1 MARRAAPAVVVLLLM
16 FLSASAAPRVPTAKA
31 ASPSAGTAARPSE
44 AEVTAVA
51 SQLRCVVCQSLS
63 VADSPSEMA
72 TQMRGIVR
80 ERLAAGDTPDQVVQ
94 YFVDKYGEWI
104 LLAPRARGF
113 TLLVWLVP
121 ALAVVVG
128 LAVAV
133 LRVRGWTRPKVATT
147 RAPDAA
153 MRERIR
159 KELEAER

>member
-1 MARRAAPAVVVLLLM
+1 MASRLLLALVAVALLVPATAVVL
-16 FLSASAAPRVPTAKA
+16 A
-31 ASPSAGTAARPSE
+31 ASNSAPEPAATGRRPSD

-72 TQMRGIVR
+72 AQMRGIVR
-80 ERLAAGDTPDQVVQ
+80 DRLAAGDSPDQVVQ

-104 LLAPRARGF
+104 LLAPRPRGF

-121 ALAVVVG
+121 ALAVVLG
-128 LAVAV
+128 LAVLA
-133 LRVRGWTRPKVATT
+133 LRLRGWAPRRRAIAHRPD
-147 RAPDAA
+147 PA

-159 KELEAER
+159 KELEAGP

>member
-1 MARRAAPAVVVLLLM
+1 MALRAPHVVLLL
-16 FLSASAAPRVPTAKA
+16 LLAAVPARAAAPANPGGTSAVAAVRPT
-31 ASPSAGTAARPSE
+31 E

-51 SQLRCVVCQSLS
+51 SELRCVVCQNLS

-72 TQMRGIVR
+72 HQMRVIVR
-80 ERLAAGDTPDQVVQ
+80 EHLAAGESPDQVIQ

-121 ALAVVVG
+121 ALAVVAG

-133 LRVRGWTRPKVATT
+133 LRVRTWTRLARATVP
-147 RAPDAA
+147 APDAA

-159 KELEAER
+159 KELEAEQ

>member
-1 MARRAAPAVVVLLLM
+1 MVSRLLLALVVAAALVSVPTVVL
-16 FLSASAAPRVPTAKA
+16 A
-31 ASPSAGTAARPSE
+31 ASGTAAEPAPAAHRPSD
-44 AEVTAVA
+44 AEVAAVA

-72 TQMRGIVR
+72 AQMRGIVR
-80 ERLAAGDTPDQVVQ
+80 DRLAAGDSPDQVVQ

-121 ALAVVVG
+121 ALAVVLG
-128 LAVAV
+128 LAVLA
-133 LRVRGWTRPKVATT
+133 LRLHGWAPRRRHVAHRPD
-147 RAPDAA
+147 PA

-159 KELEAER
+159 KELEAEP